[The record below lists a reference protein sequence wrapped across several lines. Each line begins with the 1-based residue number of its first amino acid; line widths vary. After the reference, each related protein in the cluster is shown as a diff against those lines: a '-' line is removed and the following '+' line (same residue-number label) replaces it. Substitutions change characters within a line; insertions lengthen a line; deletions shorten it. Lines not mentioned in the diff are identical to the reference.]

1 MSFISKSGA
10 DFLEES
16 NAVRYLKGDHNCQK
30 TRATSWIECN
40 GIPESAKGLSCYS
53 VKTPYSF
60 KEKFFL
66 NLPDAMDIAEGT
78 RDCIFYHYVE
88 KRRERITTEGK
99 PFKQADTDDQ
109 TEADMIANFMQYES
123 DDNCNWLIDTNYES
137 YVISHAHLDADEQ
150 WSSSWDW
157 LMPVVQECK
166 CVEDADYVLID
177 AIDFSLCN
185 SHFQGVYDAVINF
198 IKHTSHGKGDV

>member
-1 MSFISKSGA
+1 MSYISKSGA

-30 TRATSWIECN
+30 IRATSWIECN

-53 VKTPYSF
+53 VKTPYSPN
-60 KEKFFL
+60 EKFFL

-78 RDCIFYHYVE
+78 RDCLFYHYVE
-88 KRRERITTEGK
+88 KRRESVT
-99 PFKQADTDDQ
+99 FKQADTDDQ

-123 DDNCNWLIDTNYES
+123 DDNCNWLIDTDYAS
-137 YVISHAHLDADEQ
+137 YVISHEHLDADEQ

-157 LMPVVQECK
+157 LMPVVCRI
-166 CVEDADYVLID
+166 DDLFGDDDYINDQINKVHNAVLKFDREI
-177 AIDFSLCN
+177 
-185 SHFQGVYDAVINF
+185 VYRAVINF